1 MVYVDRLEVKGML
14 TSQCTQDV
22 QQDDRVNSPR
32 QSENQTRMRG
42 NVAGKTIRHNTGD
55 RLI

>member
-1 MVYVDRLEVKGML
+1 MVYMDRLEVKGML